1 MKKIGLWKKLASWL
15 LVFLLVLQIPVN
27 VFAEGWISETNIS
40 ADNDF
45 AETENAAN
53 VEEEENTD
61 FIDDEKIEEIE
72 NDGFTDS
79 ENPSEE
85 ENALFNDGTDPE
97 ESNEE
102 AQEIQV
108 TVSISKDGKFL
119 NDKDGDPMAGRTLT
133 LTGKSTYNM
142 DDALK
147 LAHDLYYP
155 GGSEAGYDYHA
166 DSEGI
171 FDGVIYKLWGYN
183 KDDVPYIKSAL
194 NYDNSNPG
202 SALSRS
208 VQNGDKLHFYIQ
220 ARKGEDKF
228 AFFTETS
235 PTFTQGQEITLQL
248 KQCNDV
254 GVSFSNCS
262 GANIYIDG
270 KKQEG
275 ILTDSEGKVTLPEL
289 EAGRTYFITAE
300 KLITTS
306 EGIEVTDI
314 SAAYSNVTVVPSN
327 EQSGNYINKIHL
339 AIEKADAKKE
349 FECSPLD
356 ETASLWLPAEL
367 HDGKFY
373 AKLELTDNVPEDTVA
388 YAVYSDPQNGSI
400 YRVKLT
406 EGKETY
412 LKNTVIF
419 QCSNVT
425 SSIGFEIRKNG
436 AVLQYVKVPIYYR
449 AHLTKVEV
457 KDSWGHKL
465 ESGLKDTIEDQN
477 LEINVPSNS
486 KYFDLYVNTGY
497 GGINEVLY
505 NTNRLNVTGA
515 ETVSISTGVRFFPDW
530 EHYAECRISFTLKES
545 DINYLSKDTNY
556 TITITPG
563 NIDYTPELT
572 INISGKYGD
581 VYENSES
588 PILTANADV
597 LNPEEGVL
605 SYQWYYVVL
614 PDRVYVPDYISF
626 DKYVKVDCEEKS
638 YKVPTDSTFST
649 RYYCCIVNYEID
661 GKTYSSKSKF
671 TEIAVVSNELEIPEI
686 ENQPQSISWIKGK
699 PLTET
704 LDVSLKTVV
713 GQGNAQYQWY
723 ENTENNNESGIAVA
737 GATKSSYK
745 PPVSEAGTTYY
756 YCQIWYERND
766 LFYEQGKKAEANT
779 LTSEKIVSD
788 PVAVIVTEEPLPWE
802 GNGSEESPYLIKSAS
817 DLEALREKVNKDGF
831 AFSDAYFK
839 LDADITLPDGWKP
852 IGATKDGRVNL
863 QEGANLNAFSGIFD
877 GAGHT
882 ITVPEG
888 GLPLFGYVRNTRIR
902 NLNIYG
908 KKIAGYGLVKNFEGV
923 GLSGS
928 AVEIDNV
935 TLKSGSSTLKS
946 GLLGANKTVNGYA
959 GCSAAFVATITNCTI
974 EKGVVVGYD
983 KKQSQI
989 GAIAGRMQG
998 TIKNCVSYA
1007 DVYGTD
1013 YVGGIIGTRDNAMG
1027 TCEVIGSEFYGTV
1040 TASGQHAGGIVGG
1053 GYDSS
1058 SAPNGTKVTINNCV
1072 SEGTVTGADKVGG
1085 ILGGDTYVA
1094 QTWDNCQYS
1103 LRNNSFTGKVQATGE
1118 NASYIGGI
1126 IGFYDSLNRIDAI
1139 SNNYYSKDCG
1149 ATSGIGFVKYI
1160 DTSNTSHETSSGSTY
1175 FNTENGTTDCP
1186 EITGCGWK
1194 TGFNRTDDPLG
1205 ADMDKLFSTE
1215 GLRITVDSLE
1225 LSGDYRTAF
1234 DIGED
1239 LDFTGMQVKA
1249 LISDGTEQE
1258 IQWTDLTIEGY
1269 NKNQRGEQTLKLSYK
1284 EAFTQLTVTVL
1295 KKNAGTITVSLT
1307 LLGDSVHNSDTDG
1320 TCHTLYN
1327 DNLETWIKKTDY
1339 KMDGNANVLAVLKTA
1354 FAENDMTYR
1363 SAKEENY
1370 IAGITRSGEPELAE
1384 FTNGDY
1390 SGWMY
1395 TLNGIHSDLGVK
1407 EQYLEDGDEIVFHY
1421 TDDYRKEHE
1430 HEWSESWSYDSGY
1443 HWHECVS
1450 RYGTCDIT
1458 DNAKKGGYQKHAFG
1472 DGKVITAA
1480 TCKAEGKKEFTCLV
1494 CGYTK
1499 TEVIPKT
1506 SQHSYD
1512 TGTVTKQATYTAAGE
1527 KVYTCTVCGAT
1538 KAEVIPMLTHDHNF
1552 TWTVISQATVF
1563 APEKQEGI
1571 CTICGAKKTRD
1582 NGNKLT
1588 ATIKLNATSIKL
1600 QKKQSTTKVKVTGLA
1615 NGDSVKSWISSNKK
1629 IVTVDKSGKIKAG
1642 KKTGNAKITVTLKSG
1657 KKAILKVKVQS
1668 TKVKTTKI
1676 TGLKTNFTLK
1686 KGKSLTL
1693 KPVVAPI
1700 TSQEKVTYTTSNKK
1714 IATVTKN
1721 GVVKAK
1727 KKGKVTITVKS
1738 GKVTKKV
1745 KITVK

>member
-15 LVFLLVLQIPVN
+15 LVFLLVLQIPVD
-27 VFAEGWISETNIS
+27 VFAEGWISGTDIS

-61 FIDDEKIEEIE
+61 FVDDEKIEEIE

-79 ENPSEE
+79 ENLSEE

-102 AQEIQV
+102 AQEVQV
-108 TVSISKDGKFL
+108 TVSVSKDGKFL
-119 NDKDGDPMAGRTLT
+119 NDKDGNPMAGRTLT

-155 GGSEAGYDYHA
+155 GGSEAGYDYHE
-166 DSEGI
+166 DENGI
-171 FDGVIYKLWGYN
+171 YDGIIYKLWGYN
-183 KDDVPYIKSAL
+183 KNDVPNIKAVL
-194 NYDNSNPG
+194 NHDTRNLG
-202 SALSRS
+202 SALSRT
-208 VQNGDKLHFYIQ
+208 VQNGDELHFFIQ
-220 ARKGEDKF
+220 SRNGKDKF
-228 AFFTETS
+228 AFFTEKEATY
-235 PTFTQGQEITLQL
+235 TQGQKITLKLRQR
-248 KQCNDV
+248 NDF
-254 GVSFSNCS
+254 GGSFSNCA
-262 GANIYIDG
+262 GASIYING
-270 KKQEG
+270 VKQEG
-275 ILTDSEGKVTLPEL
+275 LLTDSEGNVTLSEL
-289 EAGRTYFITAE
+289 EAGQSYFVTAE
-300 KLITTS
+300 KLITTDDGT
-306 EGIEVTDI
+306 EITDI
-314 SAAYSNVTVVPSN
+314 SAAYTIVTVVSAN
-327 EQSGNYINKIHL
+327 EQPGDYINKIHL
-339 AIEKADAKKE
+339 RVEAGENTKE
-349 FECSPLD
+349 FETSAIAGEND
-356 ETASLWLPAEL
+356 LWIPAEYCSGNFFASVDL
-367 HDGKFY
+367 
-373 AKLELTDNVPEDTVA
+373 ADNTPEGSVV
-388 YAVYSDPQNGSI
+388 YAVYPNPQDGSI
-400 YRVKLT
+400 CRVKLLS
-406 EGKETY
+406 EKEVF
-412 LKNTVIF
+412 LKNTTVF
-419 QCSNVT
+419 QCPNVT
-425 SSIGFEIRKNG
+425 SSIEFEVRKNG
-436 AVLQYVKVPIYYR
+436 AVLQSVKVPIYYR
-449 AHLTKVEV
+449 AHLEQMEV
-457 KDSWGHKL
+457 KDSWGHEL
-465 ESGLKDTIEDQN
+465 ETGLKDTIEDQD
-477 LEINVPSNS
+477 LEIKVPLNS
-486 KYFDLYVNTGY
+486 KYFDLNVSTYY
-497 GGINEVLY
+497 GGINELLY
-505 NTNRLNVTGA
+505 STNRLNVTGA
-515 ETVSISTGVRFFPDW
+515 ETASIPTGIRFFPDW
-530 EHYAECRISFTLKES
+530 ETYNECKISFTLEKSEE
-545 DINYLSKDTNY
+545 YHTSKDTNY
-556 TITITPG
+556 TIIITPG
-563 NIDYTPELT
+563 DIDYTPEVTL
-572 INISGKYGD
+572 NISGKYGD

-597 LNPEEGVL
+597 LKPEEGVL

-614 PDRVYVPDYISF
+614 PDRVYVPEYISF

-638 YKVPTDSTFST
+638 YKVPTDSAFST
-649 RYYCCIVNYEID
+649 RYYCCIVNYAIN

-671 TEIAVVSNELEIPEI
+671 TEIAVVSNELETPEI
-686 ENQPQSISWIKGK
+686 ENQPQPISWIKGK

-704 LDVSLKTVV
+704 LEVSLKTVV

-723 ENTENNNESGIAVA
+723 KNTESNNESGIAIA
-737 GATKSSYK
+737 GATQGSYK
-745 PPVSEAGTTYY
+745 PPVSEIGTTYY
-756 YCQIWYERND
+756 YCQIWYKRND
-766 LFYEQGKKAEANT
+766 LFYEQGKNAESNT

-788 PVAVIVTEEPLPWE
+788 PVAVTVTEEPLPWE
-802 GNGSEESPYLIKSAS
+802 GNGSEKYPYLIKNIS
-817 DLEALREKVNKDGF
+817 DLEALRDKVNKDGF
-831 AFSDAYFK
+831 AFSDTYFQ
-839 LDADITLPDGWKP
+839 LAEDIILPSGWKP

-908 KKIAGYGLVKNFEGV
+908 KKIAGYGLVNNFEGV

-935 TLKSGSSTLKS
+935 TLKNGSSTLKS

-974 EKGVVVGYD
+974 EKGVVIGYD
-983 KKQSQI
+983 KNQRQI

-1027 TCEVIGSEFYGTV
+1027 TCEVIGSEFYGTI

-1160 DTSNTSHETSSGSTY
+1160 DTNYASHETSSGSTY

-1186 EITGCGWK
+1186 DVNGCGWK

-1249 LISDGTEQE
+1249 LISDGTEQK
-1258 IQWTDLTIEGY
+1258 IPWTDLTIEGY

-1307 LLGDSVHNSDTDG
+1307 LLGDNVHNSDTDG

-1327 DNLETWIKKTDY
+1327 GNLETWIKKTDY
-1339 KMDGNANVLAVLKTA
+1339 KVDGNANVLAVLKTA
-1354 FAENDMTYR
+1354 FAENNMTYR

-1370 IAGITRSGEPELAE
+1370 IAGITRAGESELAE

-1395 TLNGIHSDLGVK
+1395 TLNGFHSDLGVK

-1430 HEWSESWSYDSGY
+1430 HVWAESWSYDSGY

-1458 DNAKKGGYQKHAFG
+1458 DNTKKGGYQKHTFG

-1480 TCKAEGKKEFTCLV
+1480 TCKAEGKKEYTCLV

-1538 KAEVIPMLTHDHNF
+1538 KTEVIPMLTHDHNF

-1582 NGNKLT
+1582 NGSKLT
-1588 ATIKLNATSIKL
+1588 ATMKLNVTSIKL
-1600 QKKQSTTKVKVTGLA
+1600 QKKQSTTKVKVTDLV
-1615 NGDSVKSWISSNKK
+1615 NGDSVKSWTSSNKK
-1629 IVTVDKSGKIKAG
+1629 IVTVDKNGKIKAG
-1642 KKTGNAKITVTLKSG
+1642 KKTGSAKITVTLKSG
-1657 KKAILKVKVQS
+1657 KKATLKVKVQS

-1676 TGLKTNFTLK
+1676 TGLKTNVTLK

-1714 IATVTKN
+1714 IATITKN

-1738 GKVTKKV
+1738 GRVTKKV